1 MQVAESKEVDDA
13 ERQWAEWMAR
23 AQAGDRAAYEHLLR
37 ACVPFIKRV
46 ARNQGVGPDGL
57 DDVVQETLLS
67 IHRARHTYDLD
78 RSIVAWLSM
87 IAQRRAIDALRRG
100 RLRLREVHAPAAY
113 ENYADRGGAP
123 DASTSALGD
132 TAWLAAAVQALPLR
146 QREAVDLLVF
156 QSRSLASAAIA
167 AGRSTGSL
175 RVSWHRALRTLQ
187 AQFGRQE

>member
-1 MQVAESKEVDDA
+1 MQVSQSKELGDA

-37 ACVPFIKRV
+37 TCIPFIRRV

-67 IHRARHTYDLD
+67 IHRARHTYDPG
-78 RSIVAWLSM
+78 RSVMAWLSM
-87 IAQRRAIDALRRG
+87 IAQRRAIDALRRQTLH
-100 RLRLREVHAPAAY
+100 RREVHAPTAY
-113 ENYADRGGAP
+113 ENYADHGGCP
-123 DASTSALGD
+123 DAATSALGD
-132 TAWLAAAVQALPLR
+132 AAWLAAAVQALPLR
-146 QREAVDLLVF
+146 QREAVNLLVF